1 MSARDY
7 DRFLHMLQNGGTLDG
22 KRILKPATVQ
32 LAMSNLLPLGVVYPG
47 SVSATGGTT
56 NAQGF
61 GAGGSVTLYDTPG
74 GPGKGT
80 YSWGG
85 AAGTIAW
92 VDPTNKVRATVM
104 VNYLPSDKYPLRTDS
119 TKAIYADLAPVL
131 TKR

>member
-1 MSARDY
+1 
-7 DRFLHMLQNGGTLDG
+7 
-22 KRILKPATVQ
+22 
-32 LAMSNLLPLGVVYPG
+32 
-47 SVSATGGTT
+47 
-56 NAQGF
+56 
-61 GAGGSVTLYDTPG
+61 VTLYDTPG

-119 TKAIYADLAPVL
+119 TKTIYADLAPVL